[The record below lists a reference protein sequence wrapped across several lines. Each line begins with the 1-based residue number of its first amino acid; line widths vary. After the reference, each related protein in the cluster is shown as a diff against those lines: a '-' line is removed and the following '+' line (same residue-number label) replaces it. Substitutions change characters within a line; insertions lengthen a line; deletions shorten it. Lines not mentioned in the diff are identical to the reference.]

1 MQESQNGRSKR
12 ILKNTAFLY
21 LRSIVSLVL
30 KLYTS
35 RVVLEALG
43 VEDFGVYQVVGGLVA
58 MFSFLNSTMA
68 AATQRFLSYEIGI
81 GDIESTR
88 RVFSTTV
95 NIHFVLSV
103 VVFLLVESVG
113 IYLLNH
119 KLDIGNVDNFTAQC
133 VLHFT
138 ALSLMLTINS
148 VPYNSLLISR
158 ENMSYFAYIDIAG
171 EVMKLLVAISLSL
184 FTADR
189 LIYYAALMFVV
200 SLAIRLA
207 YAIVCHRKY
216 AESHY
221 MFVWDKALVRKIT
234 SFSAWTTL
242 SSVSFMIKA
251 QGVTLILNVFLGP
264 ILNAATGIA
273 NQVNSAI
280 KTFSQNFQMSF
291 MPQIVKTYAIGEFP
305 AMNSLVFSGAKLST
319 YLLMALAGPVMLEID
334 YLLELWLVT
343 VPPHTGVIVVL
354 VLIESVLQT
363 ITCTGNTAIR
373 ATGRVKWYEIAYN
386 GVELL
391 ALPAAIAILYY
402 NAQYYVPF
410 VVIIVFTTFSTIVK
424 LGFMKHLVPQFRFSS
439 YLFNVLLRP
448 SIFMAISLIL
458 PVVTVQQY
466 VCVGFGR
473 LMACAVI
480 YEIVLVGCIA
490 LWGLNVQER
499 DLVKK
504 MIHKKSH

>member
-1 MQESQNGRSKR
+1 MQNKENGRSGR

-35 RVVLEALG
+35 RIVLEALG

-68 AATQRFLSYEIGI
+68 AATQRFLSYEIGL
-81 GDIESTR
+81 GDAESTR

-95 NIHFVLSV
+95 NIHLILSV

-113 IYLLNH
+113 IYLLNT
-119 KLDIGNVDNFTAQC
+119 KLDIGNVDDFTAQC

-138 ALSLMLTINS
+138 ALSLVLTINS

-171 EVMKLLVAISLSL
+171 EVMKLFVGFSLSL
-184 FTADR
+184 FTSDR
-189 LIYYAALMFVV
+189 LIYYAALMFAVALV
-200 SLAIRLA
+200 IRLA

-221 MFVWDKALVRKIT
+221 MRIWDKALIRKIA

-242 SSVSFMIKA
+242 SSISFMVKA
-251 QGVTLILNVFLGP
+251 QGVALILNVFLGP

-291 MPQIVKTYAIGEFP
+291 MPQIVKTYAREEFT

-319 YLLMALAGPVMLEID
+319 YLLMALAGPVMLESI
-334 YLLELWLVT
+334 
-343 VPPHTGVIVVL
+343 
-354 VLIESVLQT
+354 LQT
-363 ITCTGNTAIR
+363 MTCTGNTAIR
-373 ATGRVKWYEIAYN
+373 ATGRVMWYEIVYN
-386 GVELL
+386 GIELL
-391 ALPAAIAILYY
+391 ALPAAIVLLYC

-410 VVIIVFTTFSTIVK
+410 VVVIAFTSVSSIVK
-424 LGFMKHLVPQFRFSS
+424 LMFMKHLVPQFKFRP
-439 YLFNVLLRP
+439 YLFNVFLLP
-448 SIFMAISLIL
+448 LIFMALSLVL
-458 PVVTVQQY
+458 PMVVVQQNIG
-466 VCVGFGR
+466 VGFDR
-473 LMACAVI
+473 LLLCAVL
-480 YEIVLVGCIA
+480 YEMVLISCIVA
-490 LWGLNVQER
+490 AGLNAKER

-504 MIHKKSH
+504 LIRKKSH

>member
-1 MQESQNGRSKR
+1 MQKRENGRSGR

-35 RVVLEALG
+35 RIVLEALG
-43 VEDFGVYQVVGGLVA
+43 VEDFGVYQVVGGLVV

-68 AATQRFLSYEIGI
+68 AATQRFLSYEIGL
-81 GDIESTR
+81 GDAESTR

-95 NIHFVLSV
+95 NIHLILSV

-113 IYLLNH
+113 IYLLNT
-119 KLDIGNVDNFTAQC
+119 KLDIGNVDDFTAQC

-138 ALSLMLTINS
+138 ALSLVLTINS

-171 EVMKLLVAISLSL
+171 EGMKLLVGFSLSL
-184 FTADR
+184 FTTDR
-189 LIYYAALMFVV
+189 LIYYAALMFAVA
-200 SLAIRLA
+200 LAIRLT

-221 MFVWDKALVRKIT
+221 MRIWDKALIRKIA

-242 SSVSFMIKA
+242 SSISFMVKA
-251 QGVTLILNVFLGP
+251 QGVALILNVFLGP

-291 MPQIVKTYAIGEFP
+291 MPQIVKTYAREEFTS
-305 AMNSLVFSGAKLST
+305 MNSLVFSGAKLST

-334 YLLELWLVT
+334 YLLDLWLVT
-343 VPPHTGVIVVL
+343 VPPHSGVIVVL
-354 VLIESVLQT
+354 VLIESILQT
-363 ITCTGNTAIR
+363 MTCTGNTAIR
-373 ATGRVKWYEIAYN
+373 ATGRVMWYEIVYN
-386 GVELL
+386 GIELL
-391 ALPAAIAILYY
+391 ALPVAIVLLYC

-410 VVIIVFTTFSTIVK
+410 VVVITFTSVSSIVK
-424 LGFMKHLVPQFRFSS
+424 LMFMKHLVPQFKFRP
-439 YLFNVLLRP
+439 YLFNVFLHPL
-448 SIFMAISLIL
+448 IFMALSLVL
-458 PVVTVQQY
+458 PIVVVQQHIG
-466 VCVGFGR
+466 VGFGR
-473 LMACAVI
+473 LLLCAVL
-480 YEIVLVGCIA
+480 YEMVLISCIVA
-490 LWGLNVQER
+490 AGLNAKER

-504 MIHKKSH
+504 LVRKKSH